1 MSAAVAAAD
10 GLGVEPMCEAIGLAR
25 ATYYRHLDRETNHA
39 GTESSERQ
47 PPERALSSAERSTV
61 LDLLTS
67 ERFVD
72 DSPRQIWATLLDEG
86 RYYCSVSTIYRVLR
100 AACGVRERRDQLHHP
115 VYSKPELLA
124 TTPNQVWSWDITK
137 LLGPAKWTY
146 FYLYVILD
154 IFSRYV
160 VGWMVAHRESG
171 ILAKQLIEETCAKQD
186 IRPGQLCVHADR
198 GSPMR
203 AKLVAHLLADLG
215 VTKTH
220 SRPYVSDDNPFSEA
234 QFRTMKYRPDFPD
247 RFGSIQDARVFCRSF
262 FDWYN
267 TEHHHSGIALHT
279 PYAVHYG
286 LAQGLNDAR
295 RNTLLAAY
303 SAHPERFV
311 KKPPQPPIL
320 PDAVWI
326 NPPKIPG
333 GSPDS
338 DPALH

>member
-1 MSAAVAAAD
+1 
-10 GLGVEPMCEAIGLAR
+10 
-25 ATYYRHLDRETNHA
+25 
-39 GTESSERQ
+39 
-47 PPERALSSAERSTV
+47 
-61 LDLLTS
+61 
-67 ERFVD
+67 
-72 DSPRQIWATLLDEG
+72 
-86 RYYCSVSTIYRVLR
+86 
-100 AACGVRERRDQLHHP
+100 
-115 VYSKPELLA
+115 
-124 TTPNQVWSWDITK
+124 
-137 LLGPAKWTY
+137 
-146 FYLYVILD
+146 
-154 IFSRYV
+154 
-160 VGWMVAHRESG
+160 
-171 ILAKQLIEETCAKQD
+171 
-186 IRPGQLCVHADR
+186 
-198 GSPMR
+198 MR

-267 TEHHHSGIALHT
+267 TQHHHSGIALHT

-295 RNTLLAAY
+295 RNTLLTAY

-311 KKPPQPPIL
+311 KKPPQPPSL

-326 NPPKIPG
+326 NPPKLLG